1 MAYSLL
7 IGLPYIACVRKTSVM
22 GLCMCLFSLSINQ
35 FSYDRS
41 LEFSTIPWKCQS
53 SILSVMSSPSQTIM
67 KEAQSLKGHEQG
79 NLFSC
84 FCLAYLLLCLC
95 VLVCVWYY
103 DDVTLIL
110 FLFQFWYAGTILYV
124 FISWSLIIGFWI
136 PQGIEEF
143 RRHVTYTSQHAENS
157 TL

>member
-7 IGLPYIACVRKTSVM
+7 IGLPYIGCVRKTSVM
-22 GLCMCLFSLSINQ
+22 GLCMCLFPLSINQ
-35 FSYDRS
+35 FSYDRP

-53 SILSVMSSPSQTIM
+53 SILSVMSSPSLTIM

-95 VLVCVWYY
+95 VLVCDFDFVLVSVLICWYHFVCIY
-103 DDVTLIL
+103 FMVPDHW
-110 FLFQFWYAGTILYV
+110 FL
-124 FISWSLIIGFWI
+124 
-136 PQGIEEF
+136 
-143 RRHVTYTSQHAENS
+143 NS
-157 TL
+157 PGNRGV